1 MPTPCF
7 GVCMLLTLLL
17 KFPCLYIIWGGD
29 APAFLYCIA
38 ICCKKNQSNMQGLTR
53 RRLGQLLRGAWGRCS
68 DSVDVYIEQAGV
80 SGSRSMV
87 HFYEIFSKERRAEGR
102 RRLQEELKKGHF
114 DDFKQLRDTNG
125 KLFRGSVGLLPQKIS
140 DVFPVPSLVS
150 GVFQRDKRAVLL
162 CAAARDGA
170 QPMIDAWTTAFDNH
184 FQNQDP
190 GMVGIIE
197 LSVVDSMVMSLP
209 VLRSLL
215 CNEKQ
220 QAVFEEKY
228 QHVDAK
234 SLFLFKGNK
243 GFQEV
248 LDMFQNRLIG
258 YIYLL
263 DKEGRIRWKG
273 CGFPEEEE
281 LNHLI
286 QAALDLVGN
295 KGRG

>member
-1 MPTPCF
+1 
-7 GVCMLLTLLL
+7 
-17 KFPCLYIIWGGD
+17 
-29 APAFLYCIA
+29 
-38 ICCKKNQSNMQGLTR
+38 MQGLTR
-53 RRLGQLLRGAWGRCS
+53 RRLGQFLRGAWGRCS
-68 DSVDVYIEQAGV
+68 ETVDLYTNQTGV

-87 HFYEIFSKERRAEGR
+87 NFYEIFSKERRAEGR

-140 DVFPVPSLVS
+140 DVFPLPSVVS
-150 GVFQRDKRAVLL
+150 GSFQRGKRAVLL

-170 QPMIDAWTTAFDNH
+170 QPMIDAWTRAFDDH
-184 FQNQDP
+184 FRDQDP
-190 GMVGIIE
+190 RMVGIIE
-197 LSVVDSMVMSLP
+197 LSVVDSVVMSLP
-209 VLRSLL
+209 VVRSLL

-220 QAVFEEKY
+220 QAEFEEKY

-234 SLFLFKGNK
+234 SLFLFKGST
-243 GFQEV
+243 GFQDV

-258 YIYLL
+258 YVYLL
-263 DKEGRIRWKG
+263 DQEGRIRWKG

-286 QAALDLVGN
+286 QAASGLAEE